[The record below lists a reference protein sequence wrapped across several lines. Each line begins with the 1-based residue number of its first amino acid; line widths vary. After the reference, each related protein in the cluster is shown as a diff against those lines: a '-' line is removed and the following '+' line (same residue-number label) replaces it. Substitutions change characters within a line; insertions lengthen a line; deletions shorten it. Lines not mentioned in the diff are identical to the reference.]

1 MANKSEKERKI
12 IVRPF
17 SRKKARKIDFP
28 PGQRAEGGGW
38 FLPEATIL
46 ERFNQI
52 YIKMKDIQ
60 DIDKRGQV
68 LSTRHRFNQRHAY
81 IGHISLF
88 CSNSS
93 LQHSECRVRILGLAS
108 KIGFFGTKLGFWS
121 PHSLTQF
128 CRTS

>member
-46 ERFNQI
+46 ERLNQI

-60 DIDKRGQV
+60 DIDMRGQV
-68 LSTRHRFNQRHAY
+68 LSTRHRFYQRHAH

-93 LQHSECRVRILGLAS
+93 LQHSVTPECRVRILGLAS
-108 KIGFFGTKLGFWS
+108 KIGSFLGPNWDFG
-121 PHSLTQF
+121 HHI
-128 CRTS
+128 R